1 MSSKKFCEIGID
13 ISHWQRAIDFTKVK
27 NAGID
32 FVIIKAGGSDKG
44 FYKDPKFEDNYRLA
58 KLAGMKVGAYYFVG
72 KDFISQ
78 EDGIQDA
85 KRFLNFLRNKD
96 FEYPVCVDIER
107 TSPKDKEGAT
117 DAAICFCNYLEDYR
131 FYVAIYASDVSG
143 FQERLQLDRLDP
155 FDKWAARYGTSKPST
170 PCGIWQYSSKGIF
183 AGVNGFIDLN
193 KSYLDYAAIM
203 KKQQLNRG

>member
-1 MSSKKFCEIGID
+1 MANKKCFEIGCD
-13 ISHWQRAIDFTKVK
+13 ISHWNGIVDFEKLK
-27 NAGID
+27 AQGLQ

-131 FYVAIYASDVSG
+131 FYVSIYASDVSG
-143 FQERLQLDRLDP
+143 FQERLQLDRLEP
-155 FDKWAARYGTSKPST
+155 FDKWVARYGTAKPST

-183 AGVNGFIDLN
+183 AGVNGYLDLN
-193 KSYLDYAAIM
+193 KSYLDYATIM